1 MVLRFSKKLKLTS
14 SPRSSTRS
22 SPRSS
27 RESLS
32 ENKDFLSHEKS
43 TRYKKIKKSNEDIM
57 EEEELTIPVEDIV
70 DEVITVPKQD
80 TDYLSDIDIG
90 QYFTTEDIKIDD
102 DYGDEIIIFIKILIR
117 KILLEYIDIEY
128 YIDYKD
134 ILVDYV
140 KYLID
145 LFRHNILYITAELN
159 FNSDKNLHVDILE
172 KILNDIFLL
181 QNNNLIIKY
190 NETDKETDKEKYNIF
205 IQNSETNAFYKK
217 YSESSILLKKVV
229 DSDKTTG
236 GFNDENYASSFHKIT
251 CENIEDAV
259 VNYDILRIVYKNFIL
274 FSYFYIKET
283 LKYTNLVL
291 NLHVNIFD
299 KIIGKDYIKYT
310 YILDNYGNDYNYKFI
325 NKIQTILELNL
336 AQDGHYYDLKNN
348 IDRISEFNALL
359 DTHYQYIS
367 TLKFEDKCAINN
379 YTFKYNKVY
388 SDFILYKNEYESTG
402 NNIDTDVSKNFY
414 TKYIKTNSFGK
425 GFYHE
430 IIDVISIKD
439 DKKLSDKKKLENK
452 SRLENKLR
460 EDENSEENSELYGYD
475 ISVINGK
482 QWNIIID
489 KYKERLNSIILNIK
503 DISFN
508 EDFYIYRGSSN
519 YMDFEQDGIY
529 QSTKF
534 NSFSLSF
541 EIAKKFCELNH
552 GNVIYRL
559 KIPART
565 EYKILFLA
573 PISYFPDELEVL
585 TSSDQK
591 FKYINTDTIISYN
604 VYYKNRVICPNNKG
618 HIKESYINI
627 INLEYV

>member
-1 MVLRFSKKLKLTS
+1 MVLRFFNKLKLTLTS
-14 SPRSSTRS
+14 FPRS
-22 SPRSS
+22 SPRSYTRS
-27 RESLS
+27 SKRSLRESYIS
-32 ENKDFLSHEKS
+32 ENKDYLSHEKS
-43 TRYKKIKKSNEDIM
+43 TPKKKIKKSNEYIIN
-57 EEEELTIPVEDIV
+57 EELTILVEDIV
-70 DEVITVPKQD
+70 DEVIR
-80 TDYLSDIDIG
+80 
-90 QYFTTEDIKIDD
+90 EDIEKYPHYDD
-102 DYGDEIIIFIKILIR
+102 IIIFIKILIR

-145 LFRHNILYITAELN
+145 LFRHNISYITAQLN
-159 FNSDKNLHVDILE
+159 VNSDKNLHVDILE
-172 KILNDIFLL
+172 QILNDIFLL

-348 IDRISEFNALL
+348 IDRISEFNVLL
-359 DTHYQYIS
+359 DKHYQYIS

-402 NNIDTDVSKNFY
+402 NNIDTDASTNFY
-414 TKYIKTNSFGK
+414 TNYIKTNSFGK

-439 DKKLSDKKKLENK
+439 DKKRSGITK
-452 SRLENKLR
+452 LENKLR
-460 EDENSEENSELYGYD
+460 EDENSEENSKLYGYD
-475 ISVINGK
+475 ISVINGM

-541 EIAKKFCELNH
+541 EIAKKFCELKPD
-552 GNVIYRL
+552 NVIYRL

-565 EYKILFLA
+565 ESKILFLA